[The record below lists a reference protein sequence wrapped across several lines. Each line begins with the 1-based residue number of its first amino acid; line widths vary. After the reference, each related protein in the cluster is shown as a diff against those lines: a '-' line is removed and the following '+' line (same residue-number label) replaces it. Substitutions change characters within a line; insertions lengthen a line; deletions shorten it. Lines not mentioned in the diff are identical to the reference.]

1 MGVSGRGR
9 LMARRKGEHWLS
21 EVRGVGPDG
30 VLCSKD
36 SSRSATAKW
45 EREVVAFVLVC
56 GGCGEV
62 MRARSREAVLR
73 LGLSHVG
80 RLL

>member
-1 MGVSGRGR
+1 MGGVVGK
-9 LMARRKGEHWLS
+9 RKGEHWLS
-21 EVRGVGPDG
+21 EVRGLGADG
-30 VLCSKD
+30 FLCSKD
-36 SSRSATAKW
+36 SSRSATAKL
-45 EREVVAFVLVC
+45 EREVVAFVVVC

-73 LGLSHVG
+73 RGLSHVG